1 MSEAPQGRAGLWTA
15 NPVLVNL
22 LGLCPLLAVTNT
34 VVNALLLG
42 LATLAVLMGVNVVVA
57 ALRRT
62 LVASVRIPLFVLIIA
77 SFVTSVDLL
86 IDAFFHDL
94 HVLIG
99 LFIPLIVT
107 NCTILAQAE
116 TIASRNSIGVAL
128 RSAIGTGIGFL
139 GVLIALGA
147 IRELFGRG
155 TLFSGF
161 DMLLG
166 PAGARV
172 EIDLPFDGALAFVL
186 APGAFLGLAAL
197 LALRNYIEHRKGDQT
212 ASPER
217 LSAGK
222 S

>member
-1 MSEAPQGRAGLWTA
+1 MSETPNLRSRGLWSE
-15 NPVLVNL
+15 NPVLVHL

-42 LATLAVLMGVNVVVA
+42 AATLLVLLGTNVAVSI
-57 ALRRT
+57 LRHA

-77 SFVTSVDLL
+77 SFVTSIDLL

-94 HVLIG
+94 HVLVG

-116 TIASRNSIGVAL
+116 TVASRHGVTVAV
-128 RSAIGTGIGFL
+128 RSAIGTGCGFL
-139 GVLIALGA
+139 AVLIALGA

-155 TLFSGF
+155 TLFDGF
-161 DMLLG
+161 EMLLG
-166 PAGARV
+166 EPGAALAL
-172 EIDLPFDGALAFVL
+172 DFPFDGALAFVL

-197 LALRNYIEHRKGDQT
+197 VAGRNFLLLRRE
-212 ASPER
+212 ASRVGIAEN
-217 LSAGK
+217 
-222 S
+222 

>member
-1 MSEAPQGRAGLWTA
+1 MSASPDWLRRGLWTE
-15 NPVLVNL
+15 NPVLVHL

-42 LATLAVLMGVNVVVA
+42 IATLVVLIATNFVVST
-57 ALRRT
+57 LRHAFVT
-62 LVASVRIPLFVLIIA
+62 SVRIPLFVLIIA

-86 IDAFFHDL
+86 IDAWFHDL

-116 TIASRNSIGVAL
+116 TVASRHGIGVAL
-128 RSAIGTGIGFL
+128 RSAIGTGAGFL
-139 GVLIALGA
+139 AVLVALGA

-161 DMLLG
+161 EMLFG
-166 PAGARV
+166 ERGALL
-172 EIDLPFDGALAFVL
+172 EIDLPFNGALAFVL

-197 LALRNYIEHRKGDQT
+197 LVIRNHLITRT
-212 ASPER
+212 AKEAQPVREN
-217 LSAGK
+217 
-222 S
+222 

>member
-1 MSEAPQGRAGLWTA
+1 MSDTPKWLSRGLWSE
-15 NPVLVNL
+15 NPVLVHL

-42 LATLAVLMGVNVVVA
+42 AATLLVLLGTNIAVSIVRH
-57 ALRRT
+57 AL
-62 LVASVRIPLFVLIIA
+62 LESVRIPLFVLIIA

-94 HVLIG
+94 HVLVG

-116 TIASRNSIGVAL
+116 TVASRHGLSVAV
-128 RSAIGTGIGFL
+128 RSAIGTGCGFL
-139 GVLIALGA
+139 AVLVALGA

-155 TLFSGF
+155 TLFDGF
-161 DMLLG
+161 EMLLG
-166 PAGARV
+166 ETGGALAL
-172 EIDLPFDGALAFVL
+172 DFPFDGALAFVL

-197 LALRNYIEHRKGDQT
+197 VTARNYLLLRREVNRTDVRQN
-212 ASPER
+212 
-217 LSAGK
+217 
-222 S
+222 

>member
-1 MSEAPQGRAGLWTA
+1 MKASPGWLSRGLWTD
-15 NPVLVNL
+15 NPVLVHL

-42 LATLAVLMGVNVVVA
+42 IATLLVLIATNVVVST
-57 ALRRT
+57 LRHAF
-62 LVASVRIPLFVLIIA
+62 VPSVRIPLFVLIIA

-86 IDAFFHDL
+86 IEAWFHDL

-116 TIASRNSIGVAL
+116 TVASRNGISVAI
-128 RSAIGTGIGFL
+128 RSAIGTGVGFL
-139 GVLIALGA
+139 IVLLALGA
-147 IRELFGRG
+147 IRETFGRG

-161 DMLLG
+161 EMLFGERAALL
-166 PAGARV
+166 
-172 EIDLPFDGALAFVL
+172 EINLPFEGALAFVL

-197 LALRNYIEHRKGDQT
+197 LAMRNYLIANTSAEPES
-212 ASPER
+212 ASE
-217 LSAGK
+217 GT
-222 S
+222 